1 MTRACLFFAAL
12 LMGSALALVT
22 ARFQARE
29 LFITL
34 DRMQDQ
40 ARELDADWR
49 QLQLARAQQTRHARI
64 DRVARQTLKMRSRT
78 PDRVLY
84 IKPESPP

>member
-1 MTRACLFFAAL
+1 MTRASLFLAAF
-12 LMGSALALVT
+12 LMGAALALVT

-29 LFITL
+29 LFMTL
-34 DRMQDQ
+34 ERMRNQ

-49 QLQLARAQQTRHARI
+49 QLQWERAQETRHARI
-64 DRVARQTLKMRSRT
+64 DRVARQTLKMAPRT

-84 IKPESPP
+84 VKPGSSP